1 MTLRRVLLWLAVAL
15 LPTLVLA
22 TAPKK
27 VHVAAG
33 VDAPEDVADRYLR
46 ANLMLVQKDVPHA
59 IRTFA
64 KSVDPALVA
73 DFEFAV
79 EVGKGG
85 KGSKAV
91 PTPSNPFTTCVARAV
106 GAMRFSEPPRA
117 PLGVYFEVA
126 VRE

>member
-1 MTLRRVLLWLAVAL
+1 MRRALIASCVAL
-15 LPTLVLA
+15 ALCASQTSA

-33 VDAPEDVADRYLR
+33 VDAPEDVADRYLK
-46 ANLMLVQKDVPHA
+46 ANLTLVQKDVPQA
-59 IRTFA
+59 IRTCA
-64 KSVDPALVA
+64 KSGDPALVT

-85 KGSKAV
+85 KPAKAV

-106 GAMRFSEPPRA
+106 EAMKFSEPPHA

-126 VRE
+126 IRE

>member
-1 MTLRRVLLWLAVAL
+1 MRRAWIPAALALSATLLLAA
-15 LPTLVLA
+15 
-22 TAPKK
+22 APKK

-33 VDAPEDVADRYLR
+33 VDAPEEEADRYLQ
-46 ANLMLVQKDVPHA
+46 ANLTLVQKDVPQA
-59 IRTFA
+59 IRTCA
-64 KSVDPALVA
+64 KGADPVLVK

-85 KGSKAV
+85 KAGKSVA
-91 PTPSNPFTTCVARAV
+91 TPSDAFTTCVANAV

-126 VRE
+126 IRE

>member
-1 MTLRRVLLWLAVAL
+1 MRRASIPGALALSATLLLAA
-15 LPTLVLA
+15 
-22 TAPKK
+22 APRK

-33 VDAPEDVADRYLR
+33 VDAPEEEADRYLQ
-46 ANLMLVQKDVPHA
+46 ANLTLVQKDVPQA
-59 IRTFA
+59 IRTCA
-64 KSVDPALVA
+64 KGADPALVK

-85 KGSKAV
+85 KPGKSVA
-91 PTPSNPFTTCVARAV
+91 TPSDAFTDCVAKAA

-126 VRE
+126 IRE

>member
-1 MTLRRVLLWLAVAL
+1 MPGRLLLACLAL
-15 LPTLVLA
+15 ALSAGGLSA

-33 VDAPEDVADRYLR
+33 VDGTEQEADRYLK
-46 ANLMLVQKDVPHA
+46 ANLKIVQKDVPEA
-59 IRTFA
+59 IRACA
-64 KSVDPALVA
+64 KSADAALVR

-85 KGSKAV
+85 KPGKTVA
-91 PTPSNPFTTCVARAV
+91 TPSNGFTTCVTRAV
-106 GAMRFSEPPRA
+106 GAMTFSAPPRS

-126 VRE
+126 IRE

>member
-1 MTLRRVLLWLAVAL
+1 MPGRL
-15 LPTLVLA
+15 LPACLALVLSAGGLSA

-33 VDAPEDVADRYLR
+33 VDGTEQEADRYLK
-46 ANLMLVQKDVPHA
+46 ANLKLVQKDLPEA
-59 IRTFA
+59 IRVCS
-64 KSVDPALVA
+64 KSADPAMVR

-91 PTPSNPFTTCVARAV
+91 PTPSNPFTICVARAV
-106 GAMRFSEPPRA
+106 GAMRFSEPPHA

-126 VRE
+126 IRE